1 MGRIKR
7 SVVLENNKFKIGQH
21 FIKLLLL
28 YILLLFVFLSL
39 YVFSVLVSDY
49 KLDKDKYSV
58 ELTKTEDEC
67 KSVLDSILNSSQSI
81 ANRVNYSLSFRD
93 PYIQLLSGGE
103 LSVKDRTTIIQELRS
118 AYAWS
123 GNKDIE
129 EVVLFVDNSD
139 IALSASGIVR
149 LEEPFQH
156 VSFPTAYMETTNISD
171 LLGVESTRFTFS
183 DSNIIYL
190 IGFRYQGGN
199 DRGVLCISFNKDKV
213 FKKLESILSRDSFTL
228 LFAGNTLLSNR
239 SEVIEL

>member
-103 LSVKDRTTIIQELRS
+103 
-118 AYAWS
+118 
-123 GNKDIE
+123 
-129 EVVLFVDNSD
+129 
-139 IALSASGIVR
+139 
-149 LEEPFQH
+149 
-156 VSFPTAYMETTNISD
+156 
-171 LLGVESTRFTFS
+171 
-183 DSNIIYL
+183 
-190 IGFRYQGGN
+190 
-199 DRGVLCISFNKDKV
+199 
-213 FKKLESILSRDSFTL
+213 
-228 LFAGNTLLSNR
+228 
-239 SEVIEL
+239 